1 MICQKVVIEMYQ
13 INEISNR
20 DIALLYNYRILRKA
34 SNFLSAVFTADTPLI
49 TEISEGSLS
58 DLQTDSG
65 EPIYLFDLGVE
76 LDTALIPY
84 LEFETDNEVDQ
95 KNLESLLYLEGSI
108 LYGKVPTFQKAVRVS
123 IYQVQSIS
131 AIESAIQEYLDEL
144 GKLDIEE
151 LKDLIEQRRAAKPE
165 TVTIAG
171 IDNNLVKFN
180 EGDVKD
186 SGYTIT
192 TALDA
197 QLLINPS
204 QELLMTL
211 PRTLKHNI
219 NISVTD
225 GITRYLSSFNG
236 YSINL
241 IGNCDWVLRDINSG
255 VNFVSGAGKIYLWN
269 CRLVHFR
276 NRIDGIESS
285 GYQCALLHAH
295 RSLVV
300 INQGQI
306 LDLCEVGGSTVLE
319 VSGLAQASQIQ
330 KVSLVGHGCSLY
342 CTTSTP
348 EVDTSEILGTAWF
361 NDWNG
366 NMLYIAG
373 RRVDEAGG
381 QHDAELQP
389 SKIIEYKAN
398 NIHIYQGSE

>member
-1 MICQKVVIEMYQ
+1 MYQ

-34 SNFLSAVFTADTPLI
+34 SNFLSAVFTADTPLT
-49 TEISEGSLS
+49 TEIFEGSLT
-58 DLQTDSG
+58 DLQTESG
-65 EPIYLFDLGVE
+65 EPLYLFDLGVE
-76 LDTALIPY
+76 LDTSLIPY

-108 LYGKVPTFQKAVRVS
+108 LYGKKSTFQKAVRVA

-131 AIESAIQEYLDEL
+131 AIEAAIQEYLDEL
-144 GKLDIEE
+144 SKLNIEE

-165 TVTIAG
+165 TATIVG
-171 IDNNLVKFN
+171 IDNNLVEFN
-180 EGDVKD
+180 KGDIKD

-204 QELLMTL
+204 QELLMAL

-225 GITRYLSSFNG
+225 GVTRYLSSFNG

-255 VNFVSGAGKIYLWN
+255 VNFVSGAGKVYLWN

-276 NRIDGIESS
+276 NRTDGIASS
-285 GYQCALLHAH
+285 GYQCTLLHAH

-306 LDLCEVGGSTVLE
+306 LDLYEVGGSTILE
-319 VSGLAQASQIQ
+319 VSSLSQASQIQ
-330 KVSLVGHGCSLY
+330 KVSIVGHGCSLY
-342 CTTSTP
+342 CANSTP

-361 NDWNG
+361 NDQNG

-373 RRVDEAGG
+373 RRIDEAGG

-389 SKIIEYKAN
+389 SKIIEYKVD

>member
-1 MICQKVVIEMYQ
+1 MYQ

-34 SNFLSAVFTADTPLI
+34 SNFLSAVFTADTPVI
-49 TEISEGSLS
+49 TEIFEGSLS
-58 DLQTDSG
+58 DLQTESG
-65 EPIYLFDLGVE
+65 EPLYLFDLGVE
-76 LDTALIPY
+76 LDTTLIPY

-95 KNLESLLYLEGSI
+95 KSLESLLYLEGSI
-108 LYGKVPTFQKAVRVS
+108 LYGKKSSFQKAVRVA
-123 IYQVQSIS
+123 IYQVNSIY

-144 GKLDIEE
+144 DNINIEE
-151 LKDLIEQRRAAKPE
+151 LKALIEQRMASKPKSE
-165 TVTIAG
+165 IISG
-171 IDNNLVKFN
+171 IDNNLVEFN
-180 EGDVKD
+180 EGGIKD

-204 QELLMTL
+204 QELLMAL

-225 GITRYLSSFNG
+225 GVTRYLSSFNG

-255 VNFVSGAGKIYLWN
+255 VNFVSGAGKVYLWN

-276 NRIDGIESS
+276 NRTDGTESS

-306 LDLCEVGGSTVLE
+306 LDLYEVGGSTVLA
-319 VSGLAQASQIQ
+319 VSSLAQASQIQ

-373 RRVDEAGG
+373 RRIDEVGG

-389 SKIIEYKAN
+389 SKIIEYKAS
-398 NIHIYQGSE
+398 NIHIYQGGE

>member
-1 MICQKVVIEMYQ
+1 MIDMYQ

-34 SNFLSAVFTADTPLI
+34 SNFLSAVFTADTPLV
-49 TEISEGSLS
+49 TEIFEGSLS
-58 DLQTDSG
+58 DIQTDSG
-65 EPIYLFDLGVE
+65 EPLYLFDLGVE
-76 LDTALIPY
+76 LDTSLIPY
-84 LEFETDNEVDQ
+84 LEFETDSEVDQ

-108 LYGKVPTFQKAVRVS
+108 LYGRKSTFQKAVRVS

-151 LKDLIEQRRAAKPE
+151 LRDLIEQRRAAKSE
-165 TVTIAG
+165 TATIAG
-171 IDNNLVKFN
+171 IDNNLVEFN
-180 EGDVKD
+180 KGDIKD

-204 QELLMTL
+204 QELLMAL

-219 NISVTD
+219 NINVTD

-255 VNFVSGAGKIYLWN
+255 VNFVLGAGKIYLWN

-276 NRIDGIESS
+276 NRTDDLSS
-285 GYQCALLHAH
+285 SRYRCSLLHAH

-306 LDLCEVGGSTVLE
+306 LDLCEVGGSTVLDVPSLSQTSQE
-319 VSGLAQASQIQ
+319 SQIQ

-348 EVDTSEILGTAWF
+348 KVDTSAILGTAWF
-361 NDWNG
+361 NNQDG
-366 NMLYIAG
+366 SMLYIAG
-373 RRVDEAGG
+373 RRIDEVGG

-398 NIHIYQGSE
+398 DIHIYQGSE